1 MINRR
6 FLRIKALMQYYAHT
20 QTENKTFVETEK
32 QLLQS
37 INKVYELFIYQL
49 SFLMEIFYFAE
60 NMMQEAK
67 NKHLPTEEEKNPNT
81 RFVDN
86 AIYRMIAE
94 NKNYK
99 KLLGAYAIN
108 WKEDEEIIRKMYK
121 EIRQS
126 RTFQEYMVK
135 PADFEQDKTYAVQLF
150 KAWVTSSHLLHN
162 KYEEMNIHWYDD
174 FYMAN
179 NLVIKFIQ
187 SITTDWN
194 EETAFPKLLGEDDA
208 AKNED
213 IVFVKKLLSEATS
226 KDAEIERVI
235 STFLTNWE
243 PERIALL
250 DMLIMKLAVVEFLY
264 FPSIPVK
271 ASLNEYIEISKEYS
285 TPKSKIFINGVLDKI
300 IRDLKEK
307 GKLNKSGRGLKEN

>member
-1 MINRR
+1 
-6 FLRIKALMQYYAHT
+6 
-20 QTENKTFVETEK
+20 
-32 QLLQS
+32 
-37 INKVYELFIYQL
+37 
-49 SFLMEIFYFAE
+49 
-60 NMMQEAK
+60 
-67 NKHLPTEEEKNPNT
+67 
-81 RFVDN
+81 
-86 AIYRMIAE
+86 
-94 NKNYK
+94 
-99 KLLGAYAIN
+99 
-108 WKEDEEIIRKMYK
+108 
-121 EIRQS
+121 
-126 RTFQEYMVK
+126 
-135 PADFEQDKTYAVQLF
+135 
-150 KAWVTSSHLLHN
+150 
-162 KYEEMNIHWYDD
+162 MNIHWYDD

-213 IVFVKKLLSEATS
+213 IVFVKKLLSEATT
-226 KDAEIERVI
+226 KDAEIEKII
-235 STFLTNWE
+235 SAFLTNWE

-271 ASLNEYIEISKEYS
+271 ATLNEYIEISKEYS

>member
-126 RTFQEYMVK
+126 RTFQEYMEK
-135 PADFEQDKTYAVQLF
+135 AADFEQDKTYAVQLF
-150 KAWVTSSHLLHN
+150 KAWVTSSHILHN

-194 EETAFPKLLGEDDA
+194 EEMAFPKLLGEDDA

-213 IVFVKKLLSEATS
+213 LVFVKKLLSEATS
-226 KDAEIERVI
+226 KDAEIEEII
-235 STFLTNWE
+235 SAFLTNWE

-271 ASLNEYIEISKEYS
+271 ATLNEYIEISKEYS